1 LRAGLDQSNI
11 GDLMKKTLFLA
22 AFCVAASA
30 AAAEEPSS
38 PAANQTSSGD
48 PLICRTQQD
57 TTSLVGR
64 VRICL
69 TREQWARQ
77 RRNGPPARSRAPRSE
92 PQSQ

>member
-1 LRAGLDQSNI
+1 
-11 GDLMKKTLFLA
+11 MKKTLFLA
-22 AFCVAASA
+22 ALCVAGV

-38 PAANQTSSGD
+38 SSATGQNASSD

-64 VRICL
+64 VRVCL

-77 RRNGPPARSRAPRSE
+77 RRNGPPVRSRAPRAE